1 VPDPNHSSDD
11 ARDRRISQLQHA
23 LDSRVVIEQ
32 AKGILAE
39 RFGLKVDDA
48 FELMRHGARTTGTK
62 LAALATEVIAGRQ
75 TPPAIADALVRAGY
89 RPEGRFVQRAAD
101 AEESFANLNEALADL
116 HANTNWTSFVCE
128 CANPLCMER
137 IEVTAAILERIHENR
152 GHYVVKPG
160 HEVPDVEETVAV
172 LDEFIIVRKRANP
185 SPLPAAEGA

>member
-1 VPDPNHSSDD
+1 MPDTNDQTDD

-48 FELMRHGARTTGTK
+48 FELLRHAARTTGTK
-62 LAALATEVIAGRQ
+62 LTTLATEVVADGQ
-75 TPPAIADALVRAGY
+75 TPPSIADALIRVGY
-89 RPEGRFVQRAAD
+89 RPETRFMERAAD
-101 AEESFANLNEALADL
+101 AEELFANLNEALANL
-116 HANTNWTSFVCE
+116 HMNTNWTSFVCE

-137 IEVTAAILERIHENR
+137 IELTAAILERVHESR

-172 LDEFIIVRKRANP
+172 LDEFVIVRKRAI
-185 SPLPAAEGA
+185 A